1 MIKMRRCSPKD
12 NHFGIEKFVERN
24 TPRALGAPETNEPQ
38 DRNLTRLAPRFC
50 MLKLCSSAL
59 DRLNARACGVELSAG
74 GTPAASQARC
84 SESVRR
90 RTKMPVLRRCPE
102 TDFARCKFRQKKEK
116 KGLTLSPWSKYPRA

>member
-24 TPRALGAPETNEPQ
+24 TPRALGAETNEPRTVI
-38 DRNLTRLAPRFC
+38 DAFC
-50 MLKLCSSAL
+50 PAVLHVEAYSSAL
-59 DRLNARACGVELSAG
+59 DRLNGRARGVELSAG
-74 GTPAASQARC
+74 GTPAAPQARR